1 MRRVF
6 EILIDRYKLRKENRR
21 LLRETSML
29 MNRVLEL
36 ERDIRVLRKVIED
49 WKNKDMDRNG
59 GGVKELKDAKD

>member
-1 MRRVF
+1 MMKRIF

-49 WKNKDMDRNG
+49 WKKKDMERNDG
-59 GGVKELKDAKD
+59 